1 MVFVPV
7 WPPRMAVV
15 LSMPVVPRA
24 GPGCLSDPLPLCP
37 GAARFP
43 RRVRLTEPADY
54 QHVFKGSCYRLNNS
68 WMTLLAVPNQL
79 QYPRLGLAISRKV
92 ASTAV
97 ARNRIK
103 RVTRESFR
111 HWQTRLQP
119 LDIVVLG
126 RNGISACPA
135 RDLDKALE
143 KLWIKLIEKCAG
155 SSSN

>member
-1 MVFVPV
+1 
-7 WPPRMAVV
+7 
-15 LSMPVVPRA
+15 MPVVPRV

-37 GAARFP
+37 GAAGFP
-43 RRVRLTEPADY
+43 RRVRLTEADDY
-54 QHVFKGSCYRLNNS
+54 QRVFKRCCYRLNNS

-79 QYPRLGLAISRKV
+79 QHPRLGLAISRKV
-92 ASTAV
+92 ARNAV
-97 ARNRIK
+97 ARNRVK

-111 HWQTRLQP
+111 HWQTRLDS

-126 RNGISACPA
+126 RNGVSAQSGKT
-135 RDLDKALE
+135 LDTALE

>member
-1 MVFVPV
+1 
-7 WPPRMAVV
+7 
-15 LSMPVVPRA
+15 MPVVPRA
-24 GPGCLSDPLPLCP
+24 GPGCLSDPLPLCT

-54 QHVFKGSCYRLNNS
+54 QRVFKGSGYRLNNR

-79 QYPRLGLAISRKV
+79 QFPRLGLAISRKV
-92 ASTAV
+92 ARTAV

-103 RVTRESFR
+103 RVARESFR
-111 HWQTRLQP
+111 HWQTRLP
-119 LDIVVLG
+119 TLDIVVLG
-126 RNGISACPA
+126 RGGVSTCSA
-135 RDLDKALE
+135 RELDKALE

>member
-1 MVFVPV
+1 
-7 WPPRMAVV
+7 MAVA
-15 LSMPVVPRA
+15 LSMPVVPRV

-37 GAARFP
+37 GATRFP

-54 QHVFKGSCYRLNNS
+54 QRVFKGRCYRLNNR
-68 WMTLLAVPNQL
+68 WMTVLAVPNQ
-79 QYPRLGLAISRKV
+79 QQHPRLGLAISRKV
-92 ASTAV
+92 ARNAV

-111 HWQTRLQP
+111 HWQTRLDS

-126 RNGISACPA
+126 RAGVAAQPGKA
-135 RDLDKALE
+135 LDTALE

>member
-1 MVFVPV
+1 MVV
-7 WPPRMAVV
+7 A
-15 LSMPVVPRA
+15 LSMPVVPRV

-37 GAARFP
+37 GATRFP

-54 QHVFKGSCYRLNNS
+54 QRVFKGRCYKLNNR
-68 WMTLLAVPNQL
+68 WMTVLAVPNQL
-79 QYPRLGLAISRKV
+79 QHPRLGLAISRKV
-92 ASTAV
+92 ARTAV

-111 HWQTRLQP
+111 HWQTRLDS

-126 RNGISACPA
+126 RNGVSAQPGKT
-135 RDLDKALE
+135 LDTALE

>member
-1 MVFVPV
+1 
-7 WPPRMAVV
+7 
-15 LSMPVVPRA
+15 
-24 GPGCLSDPLPLCP
+24 
-37 GAARFP
+37 
-43 RRVRLTEPADY
+43 
-54 QHVFKGSCYRLNNS
+54 
-68 WMTLLAVPNQL
+68 MTLLAAPNQL

-111 HWQTRLQP
+111 HWQTRLPP

-135 RDLDKALE
+135 RDLHVALE

>member
-1 MVFVPV
+1 
-7 WPPRMAVV
+7 MAVA
-15 LSMPVVPRA
+15 LSMPDVPRD
-24 GPGCLSDPLPLCP
+24 GHGCLSDPLPLCP
-37 GAARFP
+37 GATRFP

-54 QHVFKGSCYRLNNS
+54 QRVFKGRCYRLNNS
-68 WMTLLAVPNQL
+68 WMTVLAVPNQL
-79 QYPRLGLAISRKV
+79 QHPRLGLAISRKV
-92 ASTAV
+92 ARNAV

-111 HWQTRLQP
+111 HWQTRLDS

-126 RNGISACPA
+126 RAGVAAQPGKA
-135 RDLDKALE
+135 LDTALE

>member
-1 MVFVPV
+1 
-7 WPPRMAVV
+7 MAVA
-15 LSMPVVPRA
+15 LSMPVVPRV
-24 GPGCLSDPLPLCP
+24 GPGCLSDPLPLHP
-37 GAARFP
+37 GATRFP

-54 QHVFKGSCYRLNNS
+54 QHVFKGRCYRLNNS
-68 WMTLLAVPNQL
+68 WMTVLAVPNQL
-79 QYPRLGLAISRKV
+79 QHPRLGLAISRKV
-92 ASTAV
+92 ARNAV

-111 HWQTRLQP
+111 HWQTRLDS

-126 RNGISACPA
+126 RTGIAAQPGRA
-135 RDLDKALE
+135 LDSALE

>member
-1 MVFVPV
+1 
-7 WPPRMAVV
+7 MAAVS
-15 LSMPVVPRA
+15 SMPVVPRA
-24 GPGCLSDPLPLCP
+24 GPGCLSDPLPLCA
-37 GAARFP
+37 GAAAFP

-54 QHVFKGSCYRLNNS
+54 QRVFKGGCYRLNNS

-92 ASTAV
+92 ARTAV

-103 RVTRESFR
+103 RVSRESFR
-111 HWQTRLQP
+111 HWQTRLDP

-126 RNGISACPA
+126 RNGVSACPA

-155 SSSN
+155 SSPN

>member
-1 MVFVPV
+1 
-7 WPPRMAVV
+7 
-15 LSMPVVPRA
+15 
-24 GPGCLSDPLPLCP
+24 
-37 GAARFP
+37 
-43 RRVRLTEPADY
+43 
-54 QHVFKGSCYRLNNS
+54 
-68 WMTLLAVPNQL
+68 MTLLAVPNQL

-92 ASTAV
+92 AHTAV

-111 HWQTRLQP
+111 HWQTRLDP

-126 RNGISACPA
+126 RIGVAAQPGKA
-135 RDLDKALE
+135 LDKALE

>member
-1 MVFVPV
+1 
-7 WPPRMAVV
+7 MAVA
-15 LSMPVVPRA
+15 LSMPVVPRV
-24 GPGCLSDPLPLCP
+24 GPDCLSDPLPLHP
-37 GAARFP
+37 GATRFP

-54 QHVFKGSCYRLNNS
+54 QRVFKGRCYRLNNS
-68 WMTLLAVPNQL
+68 WMTVLAVPNQL
-79 QYPRLGLAISRKV
+79 QHPRLGLAISRKV
-92 ASTAV
+92 VRNAV

-111 HWQTRLQP
+111 HWQTRLDS

-126 RNGISACPA
+126 RAGVAAQPGKV
-135 RDLDKALE
+135 LDTALE